1 MIVQRRRRRRDDA
14 ALRPSGGQWLYDT
27 ADDDGV
33 CRAAR
38 HCSIAEAEQS
48 KAKDG
53 QNSGTQ
59 SVTEQVE
66 AKQNEAGSL
75 DCARACVACELACL
89 DHYCLGLLERAGAT
103 YTERAPYSL
112 LHCHYHRHSL
122 DVLLTCFEFALIK
135 PDVEADLDLRGD
147 HTGADIFLSM
157 AITVHVC
164 PTCTLANLY
173 KHYMFMR
180 RFNCK

>member
-75 DCARACVACELACL
+75 DCARAPALLASLLAWITTALACL
-89 DHYCLGLLERAGAT
+89 N
-103 YTERAPYSL
+103 APA
-112 LHCHYHRHSL
+112 
-122 DVLLTCFEFALIK
+122 LLTQNEHLIRCYTATTTATAWMCF
-135 PDVEADLDLRGD
+135 
-147 HTGADIFLSM
+147 
-157 AITVHVC
+157 
-164 PTCTLANLY
+164 
-173 KHYMFMR
+173 
-180 RFNCK
+180 